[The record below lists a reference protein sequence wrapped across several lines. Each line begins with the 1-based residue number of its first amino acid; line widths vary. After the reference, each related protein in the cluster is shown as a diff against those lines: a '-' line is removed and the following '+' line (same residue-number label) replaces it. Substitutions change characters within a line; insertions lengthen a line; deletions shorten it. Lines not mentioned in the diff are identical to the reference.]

1 MHGKTCPQHE
11 SNKDKHNPSKIFGQV
26 VLDAFILIASYTF
39 VSCVMDS
46 CETIHLNGILLFVT
60 VFVPLGMFVR
70 SMEVEYQEQLTRVAF
85 FHLATKIFNAMT
97 IV

>member
-1 MHGKTCPQHE
+1 MHDKTCPQHTK
-11 SNKDKHNPSKIFGQV
+11 NRDKHDPIKIFGQV
-26 VLDAFILIASYTF
+26 VLDAFILIASYAF

-46 CETIHLNGILLFVT
+46 CETIHTNGVLLFLT
-60 VFVPLGMFVR
+60 VFIPLGMFVR

-97 IV
+97 IL